1 MKQYRKLVLASGSPR
16 RRELLSAAGLT
27 FEVVQSTEDEKI
39 TETLPDRIVM
49 DLAARKAGSVASALS
64 KPGTLV
70 IGADTIVVLE
80 SSRGDEIP
88 LLDARPA
95 SGFSRKTS
103 IRGPAHNKILGKPRD
118 KEEALSMLLSLSGRV
133 HQVFTG
139 VCVLEPPG
147 KEPPA
152 LLFFEETQVE
162 MEPYDRETALSFI
175 ETGIP
180 MDKAGAYAI
189 QGLGSFLV
197 KGITGDFHNVM
208 GFPLGR
214 FIREGMKKG
223 WFKL

>member
-27 FEVVQSTEDEKI
+27 VEVVQSMEDEKI

-70 IGADTIVVLE
+70 IGADTIVVL
-80 SSRGDEIP
+80 DQ
-88 LLDARPA
+88 
-95 SGFSRKTS
+95 
-103 IRGPAHNKILGKPRD
+103 KILGKPRD

-133 HQVFTG
+133 HQVYTG
-139 VCVLEPPG
+139 VCVLEQPV

-162 MEPYDRETALSFI
+162 MEPYDREAALSFI

-214 FIREGMKKG
+214 FLREGMKKG
-223 WFKL
+223 WFEL